1 MGIWGSDIFDNDAA
15 AAAKAIFED
24 AIAEGLSVADA
35 TARVM
40 SELGEIAKNEDV
52 LAVIQLALAAMQ
64 LEHKALDPNLRD
76 EVLQIIRSG
85 KSLKPWAD
93 LGETNLAQRKQ
104 ALSVLGAALSA

>member
-24 AIAEGLSVADA
+24 AIAEGLSVPAA
-35 TARVM
+35 TERVLT
-40 SELGEIAKNEDV
+40 ELGEIAKNEDV
-52 LAVIQLALAAMQ
+52 LAVIQLALAALQ
-64 LEHKALDPNLRD
+64 LEHKALDPKLRD
-76 EVLQIIRSG
+76 EVLHIIRSG
-85 KSLKPWAD
+85 KSLGPWAD